1 MYVVEKVLINHNLL
15 NNKIYKKNNQKI
27 KTEIED
33 SIEALEQLDHFF
45 VDIIDNIEVI
55 LKIIDQTK
63 DYLTNNKSINVD
75 LLKEFTNSGY

>member
-27 KTEIED
+27 KTEIEE

-63 DYLTNNKSINVD
+63 EFCNNKSINVD
-75 LLKEFTNSGY
+75 LLKEFKFSGY